1 MGSGRKYYPRPCV
14 GRDMST
20 PPGEYYTEE
29 RWQNWI
35 DRLDEEE
42 IDPEDEDSARLLLN
56 LQDDA
61 AIAVAKIITDHDDD
75 LLETESALE
84 EIADI
89 REIVLDEIDL
99 DDEETVMLIDGVQ
112 TSLVC
117 VFYAAEEYIAE
128 GPAEEGTVIDYIEA
142 AAEAEAEE
150 DLDAALGYCVQAGT
164 LVIDGEELDVD
175 AAAELEYGLVSEWVN
190 GLDSLQTAMSDPE
203 VVEEDEEAGE

>member
-1 MGSGRKYYPRPCV
+1 
-14 GRDMST
+14 MST

-61 AIAVAKIITDHDDD
+61 AIAVAKIITDHDDELID
-75 LLETESALE
+75 RETALE

-89 REIVLDEIDL
+89 RAIVLEEIDL

-142 AAEAEAEE
+142 AADAEAEE

-175 AAAELEYGLVSEWVN
+175 AAAELEYGLVSEWAN

-203 VVEEDEEAGE
+203 VVEEDEEGDA